1 MFDRA
6 LAEPR
11 LSHLGESLETA
22 RRLYGVGNYV
32 YCRDLVGYLLQ
43 QHPDVADTG
52 VLRRIFDELEGLAVG
67 PPAAT
72 QEVEDAPADD
82 DDPTSEEE
90 DDDRDPGEITDEFE
104 LPRRGAK
111 VVHTLGTGVRVSPR
125 SKPSGH
131 FGGAAAREPTPAPE
145 PAPEPID
152 ETPVVRAIDPRPAPT
167 PPPRR
172 TMTPPEPSVEV
183 EGRPVLPEWRPPPS
197 QVRRDLPAPIALA
210 APPAAQPRAEIVR
223 YEERPAATTVIEGA
237 PARVA
242 FAFGAGILLGA
253 LAVVVLMEHYQ
264 ATVRSRFPA
273 IATRPVIIRT
283 PPPVYVPPPPPPPA
297 PPAALSL
304 APPHSSPHAEA
315 APPVASAAGSADL
328 FEPDAGIPAVVA
340 SASAGPELT
349 TASPARAPP
358 PKVASAPKA
367 AVAAK
372 APPRAKVKAKAKAK
386 AKRRPKSKKPAPTTA
401 GRIVVETKP
410 ASRGK
415 VTVKVDGKA
424 RGTAPLKL
432 KIDPGVH
439 EIQTLQGS
447 GYPELRMVRVEP
459 GGLARV
465 VVPLA
470 K

>member
-43 QHPDVADTG
+43 QHPDVADAG
-52 VLRRIFDELEGLAVG
+52 VLRGIFDELEGLALG
-67 PPAAT
+67 PAAAADEPT
-72 QEVEDAPADD
+72 GGSEGGPTDPDQPSDAGDEEPDED
-82 DDPTSEEE
+82 EETT
-90 DDDRDPGEITDEFE
+90 GEFD
-104 LPRRGAK
+104 LPRRGARA
-111 VVHTLGTGVRVSPR
+111 VHTLGSGARISPR
-125 SKPSGH
+125 SRPSGH
-131 FGGAAAREPTPAPE
+131 FGGAAARPPTPPPEEAAP
-145 PAPEPID
+145 PAQ

-183 EGRPVLPEWRPPPS
+183 EGRQVLPQWRPPPS
-197 QVRRDLPAPIALA
+197 PARRELPAPAPRP
-210 APPAAQPRAEIVR
+210 APPTPLAPPRAEIVR
-223 YEERPAATTVIEGA
+223 YEERPVAATVIEGA
-237 PARVA
+237 PGRVA

-264 ATVRSRFPA
+264 STVRARYPA

-283 PPPVYVPPPPPPPA
+283 PAPPPIYLPPPPA
-297 PPAALSL
+297 P
-304 APPHSSPHAEA
+304 
-315 APPVASAAGSADL
+315 
-328 FEPDAGIPAVVA
+328 
-340 SASAGPELT
+340 
-349 TASPARAPP
+349 APP
-358 PKVASAPKA
+358 PPVVAAVAPPPVNEAQAVLAVAATAEPAPAPVPKAKPRPKQSRRPKARTAPKA
-367 AVAAK
+367 SGARTS
-372 APPRAKVKAKAKAK
+372 PP
-386 AKRRPKSKKPAPTTA
+386 PTTE
-401 GRIVVETKP
+401 GRIVVETRP

-415 VTVKVDGKA
+415 VTVKVDGKE
-424 RGTAPLKL
+424 RGTAPLSV
-432 KIDPGVH
+432 KIKPGVH
-439 EIQTLQGS
+439 EIQTLQGA